1 MSMDQNLYDDC
12 ESEHAIAM
20 SGDKLPDG
28 LLADDA
34 SDRVA
39 ISGEKVMT
47 LGELESLIKRIRERS
62 GHYEKSVCDL
72 QIQRMNLKR
81 EIKDLGQ
88 MASAMAIHCNAVM
101 KKITDEYE
109 VEA

>member
-1 MSMDQNLYDDC
+1 MDQNLYDDC

-28 LLADDA
+28 LLADVA

-47 LGELESLIKRIRERS
+47 LGELESFIKRLRDRS
-62 GHYEKSVCDL
+62 GQFEKLMTDL
-72 QIQRMNLKR
+72 QIQRMKLKQ

-88 MASAMAIHCNAVM
+88 MASAMAIHCNALV